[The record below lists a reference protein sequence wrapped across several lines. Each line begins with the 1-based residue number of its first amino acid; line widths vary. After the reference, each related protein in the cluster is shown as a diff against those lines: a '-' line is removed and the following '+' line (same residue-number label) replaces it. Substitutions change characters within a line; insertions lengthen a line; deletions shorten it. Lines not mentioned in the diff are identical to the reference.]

1 MSTLPLLP
9 GAGTIRTSQM
19 RCTIMNLPGY
29 YSTGQFAKLAD
40 VSVRTIRF
48 YDRSGTLKPSYV
60 NENGARFYTDS
71 DLVRLQQ
78 ILLLKYLGFSLE
90 DIREMTISQ
99 IDSSHLLSSLK
110 LQQKLVRDRIEQM
123 QTVCD
128 SIEETAAELSK
139 HTDTEDFDWKKMLDL
154 IHLTGMENSLA
165 SQYRNSSNLTARI
178 DLHNRYSVN
187 RQGWF
192 PWLFSLLHLRDGM
205 KVLELGCGDGALW
218 TKNPNPGAE
227 HLEISLSDI
236 SDGMVRDARRNIT
249 QALREYTDCFSY
261 YTFDCSLIPFE
272 KSSMDL
278 VIANHVLFYCEDIRK
293 VLQESRRVLRD
304 GGRFI
309 CSAYGSSHMQEITQ
323 LVQEFDPHIVLS
335 ADRLYE
341 RFGLD
346 SGRQILE
353 QSGLFDSI
361 ELNRYEDSLVVT
373 DAQPL
378 IEYILSCHG
387 NQNRYLI
394 NRYREFRLFVEDRV
408 RGGLHITKDAGA
420 FTCR

>member
-249 QALREYTDCFSY
+249 QTLKEYTDCFSY

-394 NRYREFRLFVEDRV
+394 NRYREFRLFVEDRI

>member
-1 MSTLPLLP
+1 MI
-9 GAGTIRTSQM
+9 GKDGGIAVM
-19 RCTIMNLPGY
+19 KKEGY
-29 YSTGQFAKLAD
+29 YSSGQFAKLAD

-48 YDRSGTLKPSYV
+48 YDRQNVLKPSFV
-60 NENGARFYTDS
+60 DAHGARFYTDR
-71 DLVRLQQ
+71 DLASLQQ

-192 PWLFSLLHLRDGM
+192 PWLFSLLHLKDGM

-218 TKNPNPGAE
+218 TKNPDLDAE
-227 HLEISLSDI
+227 HLDISLSDI

-249 QALREYTDCFSY
+249 QALKEFTDCFSY
-261 YTFDCSLIPFE
+261 YTFDCSRIPFE
-272 KSSMDL
+272 KRSMDL

-293 VLQESRRVLRD
+293 VLKESRRVLRD

-309 CSAYGSSHMQEITQ
+309 CSAYGSRHMQEITQ

-341 RFGLD
+341 RLGLD

>member
-249 QALREYTDCFSY
+249 QALKEYTDCFSY
-261 YTFDCSLIPFE
+261 YTFDCSRIPFE

-293 VLQESRRVLRD
+293 VLKESRRVLRD

>member
-1 MSTLPLLP
+1 
-9 GAGTIRTSQM
+9 
-19 RCTIMNLPGY
+19 MNLPGY

-249 QALREYTDCFSY
+249 QALKEYTDCFSY

-361 ELNRYEDSLVVT
+361 ELSRYEDSLVVT

-420 FTCR
+420 FICR

>member
-304 GGRFI
+304 GGRFV

>member
-99 IDSSHLLSSLK
+99 IDSNHLLSSLK

>member
-1 MSTLPLLP
+1 
-9 GAGTIRTSQM
+9 
-19 RCTIMNLPGY
+19 MNLPGY

-99 IDSSHLLSSLK
+99 IDPSHLLSSLK

-139 HTDTEDFDWKKMLDL
+139 HADTEDFDWKKMLDL

-165 SQYRNSSNLTARI
+165 SQYRNSSNLAARI
-178 DLHNRYSVN
+178 DLHSRFSVN

-192 PWLFSLLHLRDGM
+192 PWLYSLLHLQDNMR
-205 KVLELGCGDGALW
+205 VLELGCGDGSLW
-218 TKNPNPGAE
+218 TGNMLPQADG
-227 HLEISLSDI
+227 LEISLSDI

-249 QALREYTDCFSY
+249 QALGKDSSRFSY
-261 YTFDCSLIPFE
+261 YTFDCSLIPF
-272 KSSMDL
+272 KDSSMDL
-278 VIANHVLFYCEDIRK
+278 VIANHVLFYCEDIGK
-293 VLQESRRVLRD
+293 VLAETRRVLRD

-309 CSAYGSSHMQEITQ
+309 CSTYGNRHMQEITQ

-346 SGRQILE
+346 NGRQILE
-353 QSGLFDSI
+353 ESGLFGSI
-361 ELNRYEDSLVVT
+361 ELCRYEDSLIVT
-373 DAQPL
+373 QAQPL

-420 FTCR
+420 FICR

>member
-29 YSTGQFAKLAD
+29 YSSGQFAKLAD

-205 KVLELGCGDGALW
+205 RVLELGCGDGALW

-236 SDGMVRDARRNIT
+236 SDGMVRDAKRNIT
-249 QALREYTDCFSY
+249 QVLKEYTDCFSY

-408 RGGLHITKDAGA
+408 RGGLHITKNAGA

>member
-60 NENGARFYTDS
+60 NENGARFYTDA

-90 DIREMTISQ
+90 DIRNMTISQ

-408 RGGLHITKDAGA
+408 CGGLHITKDAGA